1 MVTGLMTKAEKVVGG
16 TGLSFQLLFP
26 RPLFYLSKFYL
37 LLLLLLSRL
46 SRVQLCATP

>member
-1 MVTGLMTKAEKVVGG
+1 MVTGLMTKAEKVVEG

-37 LLLLLLSRL
+37 LLLLLSRL